1 MDKTF
6 NKYCKTTSFRKR
18 KKYRNVSK
26 YARNR

>member
-6 NKYCKTTSFRKR
+6 NKYSKAISFRKR
-18 KKYRNVSK
+18 KKYRNISK